1 MPMVL
6 AILAQRRPLGNRAA
20 HVDVAT
26 RPGRASVGRAQ
37 RCEAAAH
44 GRCELELTW
53 AAKTEA
59 AGPAVCRELPPP
71 A

>member
-26 RPGRASVGRAQ
+26 RPGRAGVGRAQ
-37 RCEAAAH
+37 RREAAAH
-44 GRCELELTW
+44 SRCELELTR
-53 AAKTEA
+53 AAKPEA